1 MFIQQRPNRGSLIM
15 ASYDERPDLIKKDWE
30 KAIRKHKREYLK
42 KLNSINEWHEFKYNR
57 ALKKAEHIK
66 IENK

>member
-1 MFIQQRPNRGSLIM
+1 M